1 MKGGTE
7 LPLRRL
13 GPGSRFE
20 KTPFDDGAGGH
31 DPRTLL
37 TVRLE
42 YSFGSQDRGV
52 RKVRRFVDVS
62 VRSSTPGV

>member
-42 YSFGSQDRGV
+42 YSFGFLRTGEYGKYNV
-52 RKVRRFVDVS
+52 L
-62 VRSSTPGV
+62 STLP